1 MSFCIKK
8 SIVIRHR
15 LLLFYFVA
23 VNQQMAE
30 ASINHN
36 THFQGD
42 IWSNDIWSQKARQ
55 RMSTARE
62 RKSLNFTESMSAGK

>member
-1 MSFCIKK
+1 
-8 SIVIRHR
+8 
-15 LLLFYFVA
+15 
-23 VNQQMAE
+23 MAE